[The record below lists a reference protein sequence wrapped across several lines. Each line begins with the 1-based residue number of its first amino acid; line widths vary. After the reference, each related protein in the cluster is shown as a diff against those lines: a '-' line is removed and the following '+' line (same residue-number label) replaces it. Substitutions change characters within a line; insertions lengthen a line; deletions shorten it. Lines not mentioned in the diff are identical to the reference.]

1 MKDGDVKKV
10 NGEWFMYLEYFDSC
24 DSCDAEFNKNIW
36 INIQKAVDKI
46 NSKPSD
52 NNDLKKVCLQCG
64 GTGIMGNEESNAE
77 CDSCHGSGKPIIKS

>member
-1 MKDGDVKKV
+1 MNKEITILIENVSD
-10 NGEWFMYLEYFDSC
+10 E
-24 DSCDAEFNKNIW
+24 EFRELYHQLSLKIEPYGGT
-36 INIQKAVDKI
+36 I